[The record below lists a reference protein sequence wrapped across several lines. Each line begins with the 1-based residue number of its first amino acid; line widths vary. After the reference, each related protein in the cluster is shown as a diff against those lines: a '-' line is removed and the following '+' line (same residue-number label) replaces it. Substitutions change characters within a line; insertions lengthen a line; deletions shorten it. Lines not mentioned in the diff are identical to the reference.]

1 MGRRMTLKGQISLCL
16 AAFFL
21 ALAGQIFLS
30 FYQSGTV
37 LRELDDQMGNFNAIS
52 RFQNGVERSLSA
64 MEDYRWE
71 YGDAKALTEELHSA
85 FSVTNAWLWRIESD
99 LGTVSEEQYLLYNA
113 VSTTY
118 DSYTA
123 LVDQLEEAVAA
134 GQDIYWRLLVGQ
146 QVLPVQRGGGQFDQ
160 NYLDYYSLRAVD
172 ALEVGTNAFSCE
184 TDWQNVPLWH
194 TSGAALSGVLGSLNI
209 SPALTESRV
218 TDTSSS
224 SSDSES
230 GTLLSVPNLL
240 PMQENGKLPDAD
252 ASDAMNV
259 RVQFDAQNATG
270 FTYDADSK
278 TYRMLHADGTPQLDA
293 NNGQQTD
300 FDNLLI
306 LFSASTLRDDGVTLD
321 YDLTMGGGVWLN
333 EGHLW
338 NITWTQGSETT
349 FFLYDSNGRPLTL
362 TAGRSY
368 LALVS
373 SLTGQELTVQNSTGE
388 SLL

>member
-1 MGRRMTLKGQISLCL
+1 
-16 AAFFL
+16 
-21 ALAGQIFLS
+21 
-30 FYQSGTV
+30 
-37 LRELDDQMGNFNAIS
+37 
-52 RFQNGVERSLSA
+52 
-64 MEDYRWE
+64 
-71 YGDAKALTEELHSA
+71 
-85 FSVTNAWLWRIESD
+85 
-99 LGTVSEEQYLLYNA
+99 
-113 VSTTY
+113 
-118 DSYTA
+118 
-123 LVDQLEEAVAA
+123 
-134 GQDIYWRLLVGQ
+134 
-146 QVLPVQRGGGQFDQ
+146 VQRGGGQFDQ

-252 ASDAMNV
+252 ASDAMSV

-293 NNGQQTD
+293 NNGQQAD

-388 SLL
+388 NLL

>member
-1 MGRRMTLKGQISLCL
+1 M
-16 AAFFL
+16 
-21 ALAGQIFLS
+21 
-30 FYQSGTV
+30 
-37 LRELDDQMGNFNAIS
+37 
-52 RFQNGVERSLSA
+52 
-64 MEDYRWE
+64 
-71 YGDAKALTEELHSA
+71 
-85 FSVTNAWLWRIESD
+85 
-99 LGTVSEEQYLLYNA
+99 
-113 VSTTY
+113 
-118 DSYTA
+118 
-123 LVDQLEEAVAA
+123 
-134 GQDIYWRLLVGQ
+134 GQ

-184 TDWQNVPLWH
+184 TNWQNVPLWH

-230 GTLLSVPNLL
+230 GALLSVPNLL

-252 ASDAMNV
+252 ASDAMSV

-270 FTYDADSK
+270 FTYNADSK

-293 NNGQQTD
+293 NNGQQAD

-388 SLL
+388 NLS

>member
-1 MGRRMTLKGQISLCL
+1 MKRIWNLALGTAVLCAALLCGCTFNGSTAPAGSAPADPLTGQELQYPGERVAAVIIDNAPASTTQWGIGSASVVLEALTVNDRPTSLCL
-16 AAFFL
+16 AYP
-21 ALAGQIFLS
+21 S
-30 FYQSGTV
+30 V
-37 LRELDDQMGNFNAIS
+37 
-52 RFQNGVERSLSA
+52 SA
-64 MEDYRWE
+64 MPTV
-71 YGDAKALTEELHSA
+71 GP
-85 FSVTNAWLWRIESD
+85 VTL
-99 LGTVSEEQYLLYNA
+99 
-113 VSTTY
+113 
-118 DSYTA
+118 
-123 LVDQLEEAVAA
+123 
-134 GQDIYWRLLVGQ
+134 GQDLYWRLLVGQ

-184 TDWQNVPLWH
+184 TNWQNVPLWH

-224 SSDSES
+224 GSDSES

-240 PMQENGKLPDAD
+240 PMQESGKLPDAD
-252 ASDAMNV
+252 ASDAMSV
-259 RVQFDAQNATG
+259 LVQFDAQNATG
-270 FTYDADSK
+270 FSYDADSK

>member
-1 MGRRMTLKGQISLCL
+1 M
-16 AAFFL
+16 
-21 ALAGQIFLS
+21 
-30 FYQSGTV
+30 
-37 LRELDDQMGNFNAIS
+37 N
-52 RFQNGVERSLSA
+52 
-64 MEDYRWE
+64 
-71 YGDAKALTEELHSA
+71 
-85 FSVTNAWLWRIESD
+85 
-99 LGTVSEEQYLLYNA
+99 
-113 VSTTY
+113 
-118 DSYTA
+118 
-123 LVDQLEEAVAA
+123 
-134 GQDIYWRLLVGQ
+134 LLVI
-146 QVLPVQRGGGQFDQ
+146 GGGGREHAIVRKLKENPEVETIYCLPGNGGIAADAVCVADIGAKDIPAQVAFAKSHDIDFAVVAPDDP
-160 NYLDYYSLRAVD
+160 LVLGAVD

-184 TDWQNVPLWH
+184 TNWQNVPLWH

-252 ASDAMNV
+252 ASDAMSV
-259 RVQFDAQNATG
+259 LVQFDAQNATG
-270 FTYDADSK
+270 FSYDADSK

-293 NNGQQTD
+293 NNGQQAD

-388 SLL
+388 NLL